1 MAFQKLERIVDIHVK
16 YTTKGALAISAG
28 EQPAEIVESPVIK
41 LGGKPV
47 IPGSSMKGALRS
59 TLESML
65 AQAGEQ
71 VCVPFAAIPMSIRRN
86 DRRRRE
92 YLAQIGRLEPCE
104 DVESPCPVCSIFGTV
119 GGRAGLM
126 GRAIV
131 LDATTQEGEYE
142 LIERSHVAITR
153 DTKSQSEGSLMTIEA
168 VDAGSVFRG
177 AIRLVN
183 PEDWQVG
190 AVVRALEGV
199 AMLGVGGK
207 KTAGYGALKVEIGPL
222 TLTRFENGAW
232 HEEEVDLDPF
242 LDAFA
247 SRYGT

>member
-1 MAFQKLERIVDIHVK
+1 MAFQKLERIIDIPVM
-16 YTTKGALAISAG
+16 YTTEGALAISAG
-28 EQPAEIVESPVIK
+28 DKPGEIMESPVIK

-65 AQAGEQ
+65 AQAGER
-71 VCVPFAAIPMSIRRN
+71 VCVPFAAIPRNIRRDKN
-86 DRRRRE
+86 RQRE
-92 YLAQIGRLEPCE
+92 YLAKIGRIGPCE
-104 DVESPCPVCSIFGTV
+104 DMDHPCPVCSIFGTV

-131 LDATTQEGEYE
+131 LDATTKEGEYE
-142 LIERSHVAITR
+142 LMERSHVAITR

-177 AIRLVN
+177 AIRIVN

-190 AVVRALEGV
+190 AVVRALQGV

-207 KTAGYGALKVEIGPL
+207 KTAGYGALEVEIGSL
-222 TLTRFENGAW
+222 SLTRFEKGAW
-232 HEEEVDLDPF
+232 HEDPLDKEPF
-242 LDAFA
+242 LAAFA
-247 SRYGT
+247 ERFGA

>member
-1 MAFQKLERIVDIHVK
+1 MTFQKLERIVDIHVT
-16 YTTKGALAISAG
+16 YTTEGALAISAG
-28 EQPAEIVESPVIK
+28 DRPAEIVESAVIK

-59 TLESML
+59 TLEAML

-71 VCVPFAAIPMSIRRN
+71 VCVPSTAIPMSIRR
-86 DRRRRE
+86 DRNRRRE
-92 YLAQIGRLEPCE
+92 YLARIGRLGPCE
-104 DVESPCPVCSIFGTV
+104 DMEHPCPVCSIFGTV

-131 LDATTQEGEYE
+131 LDATTQEGQYE

-153 DTKSQSEGSLMTIEA
+153 DTKSQAEGSLMTIEA
-168 VDAGSVFRG
+168 VDAGSVFHG

-207 KTAGYGALKVEIGPL
+207 KTAGYGALEVEIGPL
-222 TLTRFENGAW
+222 KLIRFENGAW
-232 HEEEVDLDPF
+232 HEEPVGLDPF
-242 LDAFA
+242 LAAFA
-247 SRYGT
+247 ERYRT

>member
-1 MAFQKLERIVDIHVK
+1 MTFQRLERIIDIPVT
-16 YTTKGALAISAG
+16 YTTEGALAISAG
-28 EQPAEIVESPVIK
+28 DQPGEIVESPVIK

-65 AQAGEQ
+65 SQAGEQ
-71 VCVPFAAIPMSIRRN
+71 VCVPFAAIPRTIRQDVGKRQ
-86 DRRRRE
+86 E
-92 YLAQIGRLEPCE
+92 YLAQIGRIGPCE
-104 DVESPCPVCSIFGTV
+104 DVEHPCPVCSIFGTV

-168 VDAGSVFRG
+168 VDAGAVFRG

-190 AVVRALEGV
+190 AVARALEGV

-207 KTAGYGALKVEIGPL
+207 KTAGYGALEVEIGPL
-222 TLTRFENGAW
+222 MLTRFENGAW
-232 HEEEVDLDPF
+232 REEPVGLEPF
-242 LDAFA
+242 LTAFA
-247 SRYGT
+247 ERYGA

>member
-1 MAFQKLERIVDIHVK
+1 MSFQKLERIIDIHVT

-28 EQPAEIVESPVIK
+28 AQPAEIVESPVIK
-41 LGGKPV
+41 LGGRPV
-47 IPGSSMKGALRS
+47 IPGSSLKGALRS

-65 AQAGEQ
+65 AQAGER
-71 VCVPFAAIPMSIRRN
+71 VCVPFAAIPMSIRR
-86 DRRRRE
+86 DRRKLQE

-104 DVESPCPVCSIFGTV
+104 DIENPCPVCSIFGTV

-131 LDATTQEGEYE
+131 LDATTEEGQYE
-142 LIERSHVAITR
+142 LIERSHVAIMR

-168 VDAGSVFRG
+168 VDAGSVFHG

-199 AMLGVGGK
+199 AKLGIGGK
-207 KTAGYGALKVEIGPL
+207 KTAGYGALEIEIGPL
-222 TLTRFENGAW
+222 ILTRFENGEW
-232 HEEEVDLDPF
+232 REEEVSLDPF
-242 LDAFA
+242 LAAFA
-247 SRYGT
+247 ERYGA